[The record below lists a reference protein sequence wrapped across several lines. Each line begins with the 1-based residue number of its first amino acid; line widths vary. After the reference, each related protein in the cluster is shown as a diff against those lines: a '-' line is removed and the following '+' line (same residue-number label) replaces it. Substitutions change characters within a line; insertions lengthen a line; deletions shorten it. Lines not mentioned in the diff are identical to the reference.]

1 VSTIFTLCALEAFV
15 DRWCTDV
22 FAAETFLV
30 AALSVDVTS
39 LLLQQPDAWAYSAQ
53 GVVFLVSSAHALAG
67 LKILHVKSSAA
78 MKAKRP
84 AIGKL
89 ALRLTEL
96 LLHDLLTSLPDPGAS
111 YNLFDLKTREFPW
124 HGAMESF
131 VEYFPSEMG
140 AILRFLARAR
150 QQALLRNSERLAA
163 AALFPLDSSADDNLR
178 MTITRHLARRNN
190 SVREST
196 PEVISPTLEIGSGV
210 SHYAR
215 SALHEYGDVGPG
227 QMAAGLGE
235 SLFTREV
242 SSSRYA
248 TGSPE
253 GSHAETYVLDWS
265 CQPSP
270 HHVVDVLPADEC
282 DSVSVTVP
290 VADSS
295 RPSVSGFAELDRG
308 QALPRTDDTG
318 IGQLRSNVP
327 INLQPSLERVEPR
340 NMLAVNL
347 PGSGIDFE
355 GHRGPSSEQGGV
367 RLSASNSERQM
378 PGSNDGGVHDE
389 KWIDT
394 ERASI

>member
-1 VSTIFTLCALEAFV
+1 VSTIFTLCALGAFV

-111 YNLFDLKTREFPW
+111 YNLFDLKTRKFPW

-163 AALFPLDSSADDNLR
+163 AALFPLDSAADDNLR
-178 MTITRHLARRNN
+178 ITITRHLARRNN
-190 SVREST
+190 SGSESA
-196 PEVISPTLEIGSGV
+196 PEVVAPTLEIGSGV
-210 SHYAR
+210 SHHAR
-215 SALHEYGDVGPG
+215 SDLLEYGDVGSG
-227 QMAAGLGE
+227 QMAPGLGG

-253 GSHAETYVLDWS
+253 GSHVEAYALDWS
-265 CQPSP
+265 RQPSP

-282 DSVSVTVP
+282 DNASVTVP

-295 RPSVSGFAELDRG
+295 QPPVSKFAE
-308 QALPRTDDTG
+308 PK
-318 IGQLRSNVP
+318 ISSHVS
-327 INLQPSLERVEPR
+327 INLEPSSPGPAEQR
-340 NMLAVNL
+340 NVLAVNFS
-347 PGSGIDFE
+347 GSGTDIE
-355 GHRGPSSEQGGV
+355 GHRGPSSEQGGI
-367 RLSASNSERQM
+367 RLSASNSDRQM
-378 PGSNDGGVHDE
+378 PGSSDGGVHDE

-394 ERASI
+394 ERASA